1 MEGLAKAGRRQSMR
15 FRKPPSLATRLLLV
29 FRRHPDN
36 EAILG
41 DLHERYQTRQSSI
54 WYWRQTFI
62 AIFNGLIRRTRG
74 HKLESARAL
83 VVGWSALGAIW
94 FALEGLSGQP
104 FPWSRHACTFFWCIA
119 GTGSGSVVRLLA
131 KQRKRP
137 MIFLYAASVAVF
149 LILLHPAPQSRAIV
163 YWIDT
168 VALTI
173 SISLAAVPLALPAQ
187 QSIVP
192 TEENAS

>member
-1 MEGLAKAGRRQSMR
+1 MR
-15 FRKPPSLATRLLLV
+15 LRKPPSLATRLLLI
-29 FRRHPDN
+29 FRRHPDI

-41 DLHERYQTRQSSI
+41 DLLERYQTKSSI

-62 AIFNGLIRRTRG
+62 AIFNTLIRETRG
-74 HKLESARAL
+74 HKLDSALAL
-83 VVGWSALGAIW
+83 IAGWSTLGVIW

-104 FPWSRHACTFFWCIA
+104 FPWIRHACTFFWCIA
-119 GTGSGSVVRLLA
+119 GTGSGSVVGLLT
-131 KQRKRP
+131 KHRKRP

-168 VALTI
+168 AALTL
-173 SISLAAVPLALPAQ
+173 SISLAAVPLSLPVQ
-187 QSIVP
+187 QSIAP
-192 TEENAS
+192 AEESTS